1 MQRQTAQYQQ
11 DTQDMAGMCN
21 KSYSLPL
28 GNTAKT
34 TSFNGQKASETPSKE
49 LRTSVFYNT
58 KDNLLHYD

>member
-1 MQRQTAQYQQ
+1 
-11 DTQDMAGMCN
+11 MAGMCN